1 MKLVWTEV
9 ALSTIEEIREHVTT
23 EVGEEAARS
32 LVERIMASVEHLSRF
47 PRSGRIIPD
56 FSEPTSR
63 ELITRSY
70 RVIYHLDS
78 VDSPSK
84 ITICG
89 VLHGSRL
96 LENTPAWP
104 LLDENGTDDD

>member
-1 MKLVWTEV
+1 MKLVWTEM
-9 ALSTIEEIREHVTT
+9 ALSTIEEIRDHVTI
-23 EVGEEAARS
+23 EAGEEAARG
-32 LVERIMASVEHLSRF
+32 LVERIMASVERLSRF
-47 PRSGRIIPD
+47 PRSGRIIPE
-56 FSEPTSR
+56 FSKPTIR
-63 ELITRSY
+63 ELITGSY

-78 VDSPSK
+78 VDSPSE
-84 ITICG
+84 ITIYG